1 VSAVRKPQGRD
12 AWITGCGLI
21 SSLGADHAAQWR
33 ALADPAAQRAAVDS
47 TNFAPFHVHPMA
59 VLDLDRWMPRK
70 PDQRSMGPLMRYGCV
85 AAGMALESAG
95 ILGDK
100 ALLRETHLIVA
111 AGGGERDVQ
120 VDEQILGALDGAP
133 EPEKVLAQRLSTDLR
148 PTLFLAQLPNLFA
161 GNISIVH
168 GVDGSSRTFM
178 GEEAAGVDAVRIAME
193 RLGAGP
199 EANQGDMFLVGSAY
213 NAESKDSMLLYQPG
227 GLLLEGPFRPLW
239 RRPAAGMCRGS
250 AGAFLVIEERG
261 HAEARGARPLARLT
275 AVLSDHSQ
283 RAAGDATRTARRQ
296 WEALKP
302 QLGGSPVP
310 VLSAANGG
318 GAATAEERK
327 MLEDLQREGVVST
340 VRGIAGALGHSMEAA
355 FPTALVLAV
364 LCLGEKRLMPPLSPD
379 DPLESAAAG
388 PVDRIAVSCW
398 GHHRGEGL
406 ALVEAVA

>member
-1 VSAVRKPQGRD
+1 MSEARRPTGRE

-21 SSLGADHAAQWR
+21 SSLGTDHASQWR
-33 ALADPAAQRAAVDS
+33 ALADPAACRAAVDS

-59 VLDLDRWMPRK
+59 ALDLDRWIPRK

-85 AAGMALESAG
+85 AAGMALDSAG

-120 VDEQILGALDGAP
+120 VDEQILGALDTAADP
-133 EPEKVLAQRLSTDLR
+133 ERLLVERLSTELR

-178 GEEAAGVDAVRIAME
+178 GEESAGVDAARIAME

-199 EANQGDMFLVGSAY
+199 GVKQGDMFLVGAAY
-213 NAESKDSMLLYQPG
+213 NAAGKDSMLLYQPG

-239 RRPAAGMCRGS
+239 QRPAAGMCRGS

-261 HAEARGARPLARLT
+261 HAEARGAKPLARLT
-275 AVLSDHSQ
+275 MILSD
-283 RAAGDATRTARRQ
+283 RARRAGGGATRVARRQ
-296 WEALKP
+296 WETLKP
-302 QLGGSPVP
+302 LLGGGGVP

-318 GAATAEERK
+318 GAITAEERLL
-327 MLEDLQREGVVST
+327 LEALQREGVVST
-340 VRGIAGALGHSMEAA
+340 VRGVAGAIGHSMEAA
-355 FPTALVLAV
+355 FPAALALAV
-364 LCLGEKRLMPPLSPD
+364 LCLGEKKLMPPLAPG
-379 DPLESAAAG
+379 DPLEAELAG
-388 PVDRIAVSCW
+388 PVERIAVSCW